1 VAFSRGFS
9 NVEFNRNQFFMVGVF
24 ILLLGIQFR
33 MVDSVTLNDKTS
45 KFLAARAASG
55 TTSTLAS
62 IMPTGSVPKQTL
74 HPPQWLGWAL
84 ISMGAVCILHSLA
97 MKKPGG

>member
-1 VAFSRGFS
+1 M
-9 NVEFNRNQFFMVGVF
+9 EFNRNQFFMAGVF

-33 MVDSVTLNDKTS
+33 MVDTITLNDKTS
-45 KFLAARAASG
+45 KFLAARAASA
-55 TTSTLAS
+55 TTNTLAN
-62 IMPTGSVPKQTL
+62 ILPTGGVPKQTF

-84 ISMGAVCILHSLA
+84 ISGGAVCILHSLA